1 MRQWFS
7 IISANDDYVFGRK
20 LSKAFSKYEKLGYYE
35 MADPLDDEKEDE
47 KLNSGIT
54 VHSSLGSWKQV
65 N

>member
-1 MRQWFS
+1 
-7 IISANDDYVFGRK
+7 
-20 LSKAFSKYEKLGYYE
+20 
-35 MADPLDDEKEDE
+35 MADPLDDEEEDE